1 MKKDYKILFIQP
13 IEAFSGSLKS
23 SEEYIKDL
31 HQKFTFVFFT
41 PKGHS
46 SSILK
51 KYGKVFTTLGM
62 CKYDNTENSHYRG
75 LRWILV
81 IREIIYFIFTIF
93 ALLNIKMHTKEVN
106 LIHLNEITGLPTALF
121 AKLLFKKPLIVHVRS
136 LNYKRNYSKFSK
148 FYLKVLDKFADKIL
162 VIDKDV
168 LETINI
174 KKKTIILRNIIDLKQ
189 HVFLKRSFKK
199 KNNLRIGYIGTFLK
213 YKGVEVLINATEN
226 LVKNGYKIELVL
238 AGSIIKRNIILKKIY
253 QIFNVDSNIDENL
266 LNRSFIKNLG
276 FVKNIKNFYKKI
288 DILCFPSSLNSTGRQ
303 IFEAGMFSI
312 PVITCLKKNKSDGV
326 IDKFN
331 GLIYNDFFSVKK
343 LQKKIIFF
351 YDNQNLIKTMGINGK
366 KLATKRNSKRHNIQK
381 LNNLYLSLIKNNLYN
396 TK

>member
-174 KKKTIILRNIIDLKQ
+174 KKKKNYTE
-189 HVFLKRSFKK
+189 
-199 KNNLRIGYIGTFLK
+199 KNN
-213 YKGVEVLINATEN
+213 
-226 LVKNGYKIELVL
+226 
-238 AGSIIKRNIILKKIY
+238 
-253 QIFNVDSNIDENL
+253 
-266 LNRSFIKNLG
+266 
-276 FVKNIKNFYKKI
+276 
-288 DILCFPSSLNSTGRQ
+288 
-303 IFEAGMFSI
+303 
-312 PVITCLKKNKSDGV
+312 
-326 IDKFN
+326 
-331 GLIYNDFFSVKK
+331 
-343 LQKKIIFF
+343 
-351 YDNQNLIKTMGINGK
+351 
-366 KLATKRNSKRHNIQK
+366 
-381 LNNLYLSLIKNNLYN
+381 
-396 TK
+396 